1 MKAEISL
8 DCRQRLKSGLCLHP
22 AALLLWSDLKLW
34 SEAGIRQHI
43 QFRGE
48 LIMEAVRTGIPGMD
62 NLFSAGGFPR
72 GNSILLIGG
81 PGSGKSIF
89 GMQYLYSG
97 AREYEEPGIYITFEE
112 TPEKIKRN
120 MLAFGWDLDELEK
133 EEKLIIMD
141 AVTYRISGDVDE
153 ETLRSGLDVDN
164 LIANLDDAISATGAE
179 RVVIDSLSVMGLYAH
194 DEFEK
199 RTKLLRLSN
208 LLSMRR
214 VTSLVITE
222 ARSADIGIKEFPI
235 ETFMFDGVIT
245 LRLDTET
252 QERRISIRKMRGT
265 KHVIGSFKFAIT
277 DRGIELSP

>member
-1 MKAEISL
+1 
-8 DCRQRLKSGLCLHP
+8 
-22 AALLLWSDLKLW
+22 
-34 SEAGIRQHI
+34 
-43 QFRGE
+43 
-48 LIMEAVRTGIPGMD
+48 MEAVRTGIPGMD

-120 MLAFGWDLDELEK
+120 MLAFGWDLDKLEK

>member
-1 MKAEISL
+1 
-8 DCRQRLKSGLCLHP
+8 
-22 AALLLWSDLKLW
+22 
-34 SEAGIRQHI
+34 
-43 QFRGE
+43 
-48 LIMEAVRTGIPGMD
+48 MEAVRTGIPGLD
-62 NLFSAGGFPR
+62 ALFTLQGFPR
-72 GNSILLIGG
+72 GNTILLIGG

-89 GMQYLYSG
+89 GMQYLYYG
-97 AREYEEPGIYITFEE
+97 AVEYDEPGVYVTFEE
-112 TPEKIKRN
+112 TPEKIRRN
-120 MLAFGWDLDELEK
+120 MLAFGWNLEALEK
-133 EEKLIIMD
+133 EEKLILMD

-164 LIANLDDAISATGAE
+164 LIANLDDAVSAIGAE
-179 RVVIDSLSVMGLYAH
+179 RVVIDSLSVMGLYAQ

-222 ARSADIGIKEFPI
+222 AGSEEIGVREFPV

-252 QERRISIRKMRGT
+252 QERKISIRKMRGT
-265 KHVIGSFKFAIT
+265 KHVLGSFKFTIT
-277 DRGIELSP
+277 DRGIELTP